1 MTTPQRYAAVIVSVL
16 VLVAG
21 FVLVTNRYIPNTD
34 FATLQAYTVPV
45 SSLVAGNITGVKVSD
60 NQRVAEGDL
69 LFGIDPEP
77 VNISLTQAQ
86 EAYQVA
92 HEHFQSLSRL
102 FQSHGISR
110 DDFLQA
116 GKALYLSA
124 RALSEVRYQQK
135 HILTHAPVSGYV
147 TNLEA
152 RPGQYA
158 ETGQRIMTLID
169 DSDWWIYSNVKENNL
184 TRVYPGQKVLI
195 SLNSCPGFVILGQV
209 ATIARGVDTDETGP
223 SGLAQVER
231 TSNWIRLAQRFPVR
245 VTFDRTQ
252 LPESCMLYNGTTAIT
267 TILTVDNVLSRTVA
281 SAIQQLRTHLQYLY

>member
-1 MTTPQRYAAVIVSVL
+1 MSI
-16 VLVAG
+16 
-21 FVLVTNRYIPNTD
+21 FN
-34 FATLQAYTVPV
+34 
-45 SSLVAGNITGVKVSD
+45 
-60 NQRVAEGDL
+60 
-69 LFGIDPEP
+69 
-77 VNISLTQAQ
+77 
-86 EAYQVA
+86 
-92 HEHFQSLSRL
+92 QSLSRL

-147 TNLEA
+147 ANLEA

-195 SLNSCPGFVILGQV
+195 SLNSCPGFVIRGQV
-209 ATIARGVDTDETGP
+209 ATIARGVDTDEAEP
-223 SGLAQVER
+223 SGLAQVKR
-231 TSNWIRLAQRFPVR
+231 TSHWIRLAQRFPVR
-245 VTFDRTQ
+245 VTFDRTP
-252 LPESCMLYNGTTAIT
+252 LPESCMLYTDRSLTGALLVQEQSKSFGRPIELSGGEDSAWVARSVVVNMLALSQIANKVM
-267 TILTVDNVLSRTVA
+267 ILTPPDLRQYSVIFDRSSGSPIEARQILPYAYPGDDYQYSLIVRLLTV
-281 SAIQQLRTHLQYLY
+281 S

>member
-1 MTTPQRYAAVIVSVL
+1 MTTPQRYATVIVSVFL
-16 VLVAG
+16 WVAG

-45 SSLVAGNITGVKVSD
+45 SSLVAGNITRVEVTDNQKVS
-60 NQRVAEGDL
+60 AGDL

-92 HEHFQSLSRL
+92 HEHFQSLNRL
-102 FQSHGISR
+102 FQSKSVSR

-116 GKALYLSA
+116 GKALYLNA
-124 RALSEVRYQQK
+124 RSLAEARYQQK
-135 HILTHAPVSGYV
+135 HILTHAPVTGFV
-147 TNLEA
+147 TNLEV

-169 DSDWWIYSNVKENNL
+169 DSDWWIYTNVKENNL
-184 TRVYPGQKVLI
+184 TRVIPGQPVLI
-195 SLNSCPGFVILGQV
+195 SLNTCPGLVIKGTV
-209 ATIARGVDTDETGP
+209 STIARGVDTDETGP

-231 TSNWIRLAQRFPVR
+231 SSNWIRLAQRFPVR
-245 VTFDRTQ
+245 VIFDRSQ
-252 LPESCMLYNGTTAIT
+252 LPEDCRLYNGTTAIT
-267 TILTVDNVLSRTVA
+267 SILTVDNFLSRTVA
-281 SAIQQLRTHLQYLY
+281 SGIQQLRTHLQYLY